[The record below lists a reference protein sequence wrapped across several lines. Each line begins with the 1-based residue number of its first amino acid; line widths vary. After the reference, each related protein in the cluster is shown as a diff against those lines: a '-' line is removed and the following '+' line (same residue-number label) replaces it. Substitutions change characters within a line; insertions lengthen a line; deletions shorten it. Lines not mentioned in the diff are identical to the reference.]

1 MFCPR
6 CGREVAGSPAFCP
19 NCGTHLG
26 AVQAGSKPKLSAA
39 AGILDMV
46 CGVFAILFALGLLI
60 FLILVPFEADIPY
73 GLIVLPGLI
82 IMAGGGV
89 LAIVG
94 GIHALKRRSW
104 AMALAGAAAAAL
116 GMGILG
122 VAALVLTAL
131 SRDEFER

>member
-6 CGREVAGSPAFCP
+6 CGREIASSPAFCP
-19 NCGTHLG
+19 SCGTHLG
-26 AVQAGSKPKLSAA
+26 AVQAGGKPELSAA
-39 AGILDMV
+39 AGILDIV

-94 GIHALKRRSW
+94 GTQALKRRSW
-104 AMALAGAAAAAL
+104 AIALAGAAAAAV

-122 VAALVLTAL
+122 IAALVLTAL